1 MVSNGRLR
9 LALRLLARDWRAGEL
24 RLFAGALIIAVGA
37 VSAVGF
43 FNDRVTRGMT
53 QQSAELLGADLVLIS
68 PQPVTPALL
77 EPAEAR
83 GLRRAEAIEFSSVV
97 LRGDKMQLAS
107 VRAVDAS
114 FPLRGALRSAPA
126 LYVEDAATRDVPQ
139 PGTAWVEARVMHAL
153 ALAIGDSL
161 QLGAAEFTVTRVLTY
176 EPGRGGNFFAL
187 APRVLIHRDDIA
199 GTRVIQPGSRVTYA
213 YGFAGSEE
221 PVRAYQD
228 WLKPRL
234 EPNHQLFDVRE
245 GNAAVARAVDRVDRY
260 IGLTSLLAVILA
272 GVAIAMG
279 ARRYTARHYDMSAML
294 RCLGASQR
302 DIVLLYL
309 PPLFVFG
316 LLASLA
322 GIALGWIA
330 QEAINLLMQGFF
342 PVALPPPGLA
352 PAGYG
357 LLTGLITL
365 AGFAVAP
372 VLRLKNVPPLRVLRR
387 EITPLPASAWA
398 VYGSAAT
405 AMVAL
410 MWRHTGNWT
419 LTFSVLAGTVAVA
432 GLLALAAF
440 GLLRLS
446 RRLSSGVGIT
456 WRFGLSNLWRRARS
470 SVGQILA
477 FGLTLMAMALIAL
490 LRTDLVTSWER
501 QLPADTPNHFAFN
514 ILKTDVEPLR
524 GFFRERNIEAQAIYP
539 MVRGRLVAIDG
550 VPVTQAVTKEERSDE
565 AVNRELN
572 LSWTA
577 EVPPDNAILR
587 GNWWQ
592 AEPTPAVSV
601 EEKLAKR
608 IGIELGNDLEFSIG
622 GERLHA
628 RVASIR
634 SVQWDS
640 FHPNFY
646 MLFPP
651 GVLDRFPSTYLTSFH
666 LSPAQK
672 PLLTP
677 LVRAFPAVT
686 VIETDQVLAR
696 MRAILQQVTLTVEF
710 VLLFVLAA
718 GFAVLYA
725 ALATSLD
732 ERYHEGALL
741 RALGAS
747 RRQLRT
753 AHLTEFA
760 ALGALAGLLAA
771 SGTELIAYLLYVRVF
786 ELDYAFKWPVWIL
799 APLAGSLLIGI
810 AGYIGTRRVVD
821 RSPLSVLR
829 EV

>member
-1 MVSNGRLR
+1 MANRGHLR

-24 RLFAGALIIAVGA
+24 RLFAGALIIAVCA
-37 VSAVGF
+37 VTAVGF
-43 FNDRVTRGMT
+43 FNDRVKRGMT
-53 QQSAELLGADLVLIS
+53 QQSAELLGADLVLTS
-68 PQPVTPALL
+68 PQPVAPALL
-77 EPAEAR
+77 DPAGAH

-97 LRGDKMQLAS
+97 LHGEKLQLAS
-107 VRAVDAS
+107 VRAVDAGY
-114 FPLRGALRSAPA
+114 PLRGAMRTAPA
-126 LYVEDAATRDVPQ
+126 LYAGDEVARDVPQ

-153 ALAIGDSL
+153 GLSIGDRL
-161 QLGAAEFTVTRVLTY
+161 DLGASRFTVTRVLTY

-187 APRVLIHRDDIA
+187 APRVLIHRDDVA
-199 GTRVIQPGSRVTYA
+199 GTRVIQPGSRVTHG
-213 YGFAGSEE
+213 YGFAGGEE
-221 PVRAYQD
+221 AVRAYQA
-228 WLKPRL
+228 WLEPRL
-234 EPNHQLFDVRE
+234 EPNHRLFDVRE
-245 GNAAVARAVDRVDRY
+245 GNAAVARAVDRVERY
-260 IGLTSLLAVILA
+260 IGLTSLLSVILA

-309 PPLFVFG
+309 PPLFAFG

-322 GIALGWIA
+322 GIAMGWIA
-330 QEAINLLMQGFF
+330 QEVIDLLMQGFF
-342 PVALPPPGLA
+342 PTALPPPGLA

-357 LLTGLITL
+357 LFTGLITL
-365 AGFAVAP
+365 AGFALAP
-372 VLRLKNVPPLRVLRR
+372 VLRLKSVPPLRVLRR
-387 EITPLPASAWA
+387 ELTPLPASSLA
-398 VYGSAAT
+398 VYGSAAA

-410 MWRHTGNWT
+410 MWRFTGNWT
-419 LTFSVLAGTVAVA
+419 LTFGVLAGSAAAA
-432 GLLALAAF
+432 GLLAVAAF

-446 RRLSSGVGIT
+446 RRLPRRGGIA
-456 WRFGLSNLWRRARS
+456 WRFGLGNLWRLARS

-501 QLPADTPNHFAFN
+501 QLPANTPNHFAFN
-514 ILKTDVEPLR
+514 ILGADVEPLR
-524 GFFRERNIEAQAIYP
+524 AFFREQDIEAQAIYP

-550 VPVTQAVTKEERSDE
+550 TPVTRAVTKEEDNDE
-565 AVNRELN
+565 ALDRELN
-572 LSWTA
+572 LSWTS

-587 GNWWQ
+587 GDWWQ
-592 AEPTPAVSV
+592 SDPTPVVSV
-601 EEKLAKR
+601 EAKLAQR
-608 IGIELGNDLEFSIG
+608 IGIELGSDLEFSIG

-651 GVLDRFPSTYLTSFH
+651 GVLAPFPTTYLTSFY
-666 LSPAQK
+666 LTPAQK

-686 VIETDQVLAR
+686 VIETDQVLTR
-696 MRAILQQVTLTVEF
+696 MRTILRQVTLTVEF
-710 VLLFVLAA
+710 LLLFVLAA

-753 AHLTEFA
+753 AHLAEFA

-771 SGTELIAYLLYVRVF
+771 IGTESIAYLLYVRVF

-799 APLAGSLLIGI
+799 APLAGSLLIGL

-821 RSPLSVLR
+821 RSPLGVLR